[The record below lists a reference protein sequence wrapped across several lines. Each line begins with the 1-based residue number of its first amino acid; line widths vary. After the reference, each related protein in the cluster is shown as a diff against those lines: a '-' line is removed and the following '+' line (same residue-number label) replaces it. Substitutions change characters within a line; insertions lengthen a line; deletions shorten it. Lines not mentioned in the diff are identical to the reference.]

1 MTGPL
6 PHSRRWVEQIVIGL
20 NLCPF
25 AAKPHKLGRV
35 RYVLEN
41 SGELQQLN
49 DRLLYEAHHLL
60 ATSPKT
66 VETTLIIHPKLLT
79 DFQDYLDYLWAA
91 EQLLLQHQMEGV
103 LQIASFHPD
112 YQFAGT
118 DAEAASNYTNRSP
131 YPMLHL
137 LREESI
143 EKALKEYDSP
153 EDIPKQNIARMEGLG
168 VEAITKMLQNL
179 KEE

>member
-1 MTGPL
+1 MTAPL
-6 PHSRRWVEQIVIGL
+6 PHTRRWVEQMVIGL

-35 RYVLEN
+35 RYVLEG
-41 SGELQQLN
+41 SSDLRQLN
-49 DRLLYEAHHLL
+49 DRLLYEARYLL

-66 VETTLIIHPKLLT
+66 VETTLIVHPRLLT

-91 EQLLLQHQMEGV
+91 EQLLQQHQMEGI

-118 DAEAASNYTNRSP
+118 DAEAAANYTNRSP

-137 LREESI
+137 LREDSI
-143 EKALKEYDSP
+143 ENALQEYNHP
-153 EDIPKQNIARMEGLG
+153 EAIPRRNIARMEGLG
-168 VEAITKMLQNL
+168 VRVIKNMLQNL
-179 KEE
+179 KSE

>member
-6 PHSRRWVEQIVIGL
+6 LHTRRWVEQIVIGL

-35 RYVLEN
+35 RYVLED

-49 DRLLYEAHHLL
+49 DRLLYEARYLL
-60 ATSPKT
+60 ASSPKT
-66 VETTLIIHPKLLT
+66 VETTLIVHPKLLT
-79 DFQDYLDYLWAA
+79 DFQNYLDYLWAA
-91 EQLLLQHQMEGV
+91 EELLRQQQMEGI

-143 EKALKEYDSP
+143 ETALEEYGNPD
-153 EDIPKQNIARMEGLG
+153 DIPRQNIARMEGLG
-168 VEAITKMLQNL
+168 VRAIKNRLQNL

>member
-1 MTGPL
+1 MTDPL
-6 PHSRRWVEQIVIGL
+6 PHTRRWVEQMVIGL

-35 RYVLEN
+35 RYVLED
-41 SGELQQLN
+41 SSDLRQLN
-49 DRLLYEAHHLL
+49 DRLLYEARYLL

-66 VETTLIIHPKLLT
+66 VETSLIVHPRLLT
-79 DFQDYLDYLWAA
+79 DFHDYLDYLWAA
-91 EQLLLQHQMEGV
+91 EQLLQQHHMEGI

-118 DAEAASNYTNRSP
+118 DAEAAANYTNRSP

-137 LREESI
+137 LREDSI
-143 EKALKEYDSP
+143 ENALQEYNNP
-153 EDIPKQNIARMEGLG
+153 EAIPRRNIARMEGLG
-168 VEAITKMLQNL
+168 VEAIKKMLQNL
-179 KEE
+179 KPE

>member
-1 MTGPL
+1 MIDPVI
-6 PHSRRWVEQIVIGL
+6 HSQRWVEEIVVGL

-25 AAKPHKLGRV
+25 AAKPHRLGRI

-41 SGELQQLN
+41 GKDLQKLN
-49 DRLLYEAHHLL
+49 DRLLYEARYLI
-60 ATSPKT
+60 ASRPKE
-66 VETTLIIHPKLLT
+66 VETTLVIHPQLLL

-91 EQLLLQHQMEGV
+91 EQLLHQHQMEGV

-118 DAEAASNYTNRSP
+118 AQEAASNYTNRSP

-137 LREESI
+137 LREDSVE
-143 EKALKEYDSP
+143 AAVQQYDTP
-153 EDIPKQNIARMEGLG
+153 EDIPKQNVSRMEGLG
-168 VEAITKMLQNL
+168 VQAIKNMLQNL
-179 KEE
+179 KER